1 MCLRLSTSL
10 IYPWV
15 TGIKITLGDIM
26 KFHLSHQL
34 MQHKSI
40 FVQTGR
46 ATYITVMTMQ
56 SQGGTTNEPKC
67 DYSPPRHLKTKQTLR
82 QDPSGHQRRGQEFP
96 MSPLSAT
103 IGFPATIWIGRADS
117 SLWLSLADGSAA
129 IFLLTSMNWLKFE
142 KKKKKKEIKETSG
155 GGLLTLWPRPRNFA
169 KEIQKT
175 KESFW
180 SIWQENMFF

>member
-1 MCLRLSTSL
+1 
-10 IYPWV
+10 
-15 TGIKITLGDIM
+15 
-26 KFHLSHQL
+26 

-67 DYSPPRHLKTKQTLR
+67 DYSSPRHLKTKQTLR
-82 QDPSGHQRRGQEFP
+82 RDPSGHQRRGQEFP
-96 MSPLSAT
+96 MSPLSTT

-142 KKKKKKEIKETSG
+142 KKKK
-155 GGLLTLWPRPRNFA
+155 
-169 KEIQKT
+169 
-175 KESFW
+175 
-180 SIWQENMFF
+180 